1 MFQKLKI
8 HTKRLIYRLKNDL
21 LTTNNV
27 VFFVAIAVALSWT
40 WSSVETMQQNYQ
52 LQQAVD
58 RKKQQV
64 TLEQLHVDTL
74 ELEGKYYK
82 TLEYQELAVR
92 QRLGKGM
99 PGEKALI
106 VPSTDIEQVSY
117 SPGIQ
122 KNSSQSSNFQ
132 EWVDF
137 LFGKRSK

>member
-52 LQQAVD
+52 LQQSVD